1 MWEGRSR
8 EPHLYMHFIHPRA
21 RWTSRTWHTH
31 THRCK
36 QNGRWFTTSLFSNV
50 LLASSLQHPFVFT
63 DRSWQQHLSTL
74 PLLSLQQPT
83 PLLSTATSPTS
94 PPNSLSFFW
103 GGAFKEQGWNIAHV
117 SGCCI
122 EAAPSRPRLGSGAV
136 SRWSVLSVSQ
146 DSVWRIVKKDSAQD
160 GVCGGEWLRR
170 ALLRC
175 LRADSPW
182 SEHQMYNVKLA
193 QLMWCV

>member
-8 EPHLYMHFIHPRA
+8 EPHLYMHFIHPHA

-74 PLLSLQQPT
+74 PLPSLQQPT

-94 PPNSLSFFW
+94 PPNSLFFW
-103 GGAFKEQGWNIAHV
+103 GGGAFKEQGWNIAHV

-122 EAAPSRPRLGSGAV
+122 EAAHRDRDWAPEPSAADLC
-136 SRWSVLSVSQ
+136 SVS
-146 DSVWRIVKKDSAQD
+146 VRTA
-160 GVCGGEWLRR
+160 CEELLRR
-170 ALLRC
+170 TQLR
-175 LRADSPW
+175 
-182 SEHQMYNVKLA
+182 MV
-193 QLMWCV
+193 CVVENGLDVLCCGVWEQISHDQSIKWVMLSSHS

>member
-8 EPHLYMHFIHPRA
+8 EPHLYMHFIHPHT

-63 DRSWQQHLSTL
+63 DRSWQQHLSIL
-74 PLLSLQQPT
+74 PLPSLQQPT

-94 PPNSLSFFW
+94 PPNSLLFFL
-103 GGAFKEQGWNIAHV
+103 GGGIQGTRMEY
-117 SGCCI
+117 CTC
-122 EAAPSRPRLGSGAV
+122 
-136 SRWSVLSVSQ
+136 
-146 DSVWRIVKKDSAQD
+146 
-160 GVCGGEWLRR
+160 EWLLYWGSAVETETGRR
-170 ALLRC
+170 SRQLLICAQCQSGQR
-175 LRADSPW
+175 
-182 SEHQMYNVKLA
+182 VKN
-193 QLMWCV
+193 C